1 MFTHILIPIAPPFL
15 PKTALMT
22 AAALSVAQSADLT
35 LLYVADDWGFFTPF
49 LTMPDESRARLDR
62 FLGDASA
69 IVSEYGAKASVKIA
83 RGGPISKV
91 IKTCAR
97 KIGADAI
104 FVGMPQRRNSEPE
117 SGDIAKALL
126 DETDVP
132 VLVIHESSLS
142 GARPVTKG
150 LAS

>member
-1 MFTHILIPIAPPFL
+1 MFSHILVPIAPPFL

-22 AAALSVAQSADLT
+22 AATLSVAQSAELT

-49 LTMPDESRARLDR
+49 HTMPDESRARLDR

-69 IVSEYGAKASVKIA
+69 IVSEFGANTSVKIA

-91 IKTCAR
+91 IKTTAR

-104 FVGMPQRRNSEPE
+104 LMGMPQRRNSGSE

-126 DETDVP
+126 DERDVP
-132 VLVIHESSLS
+132 VLLIHET
-142 GARPVTKG
+142 VTYDAFH
-150 LAS
+150 LPSRR